1 MLIGRRAGALWHACA
16 ASRTCG
22 GGGDRVSFFDP
33 SPAAAAAAVA
43 APASVRRVGPVPR
56 LQLAASS
63 LLAQRPLTSADIHI
77 DTSEPAPRCLS
88 ISTHG
93 FLRAER
99 RLLRGTPGPHRAAGH
114 CQDGENRAP
123 DAHNT
128 VCLRAGVWRWL
139 LFPSRQAAESPR
151 SPFLCPPSSL
161 FIHSQNPL
169 SSRTPTRT
177 PLSLCLL
184 DTLASG
190 VTVISVVAAL
200 RSPGCLPGTDRI
212 LID

>member
-1 MLIGRRAGALWHACA
+1 M
-16 ASRTCG
+16 
-22 GGGDRVSFFDP
+22 
-33 SPAAAAAAVA
+33 AAAEIASPFSIPVPLLLLRASGASVPFIVCNSPPARSLLSGLSA
-43 APASVRRVGPVPR
+43 APTSTLTPPSR
-56 LQLAASS
+56 LS
-63 LLAQRPLTSADIHI
+63 
-77 DTSEPAPRCLS
+77 RCLS

-99 RLLRGTPGPHRAAGH
+99 RLLRGTLGPHRAAGH

-123 DAHNT
+123 DAHNA
-128 VCLRAGVWRWL
+128 VCPRAGVWRWL

-169 SSRTPTRT
+169 PGRNPARTDSP
-177 PLSLCLL
+177 SICLL